1 MSPSSSEPGPA
12 HSREEIAGY
21 VDGELSPAAQE
32 RLEAWIAQ
40 DPGILREIERQE
52 KIKNLYASTRPSEP
66 TEAAWQAAAFR
77 SKRRMIVRV
86 EPAHRP
92 ALWTSRSAAIAA
104 AAAVLIAALVIGP
117 RPSGQIRDDLP
128 ELQVLS
134 PQEVEIVSLDDQ
146 DRGALMVG
154 QAPTL
159 ENMVA
164 VTPADVQITSA
175 MAGPDGC
182 MPRIVIPKDQQAMPM
197 IVAPLPGSRD
207 GENKK
212 R

>member
-1 MSPSSSEPGPA
+1 MNATPEPA
-12 HSREEIAGY
+12 RHREEIAGH

-32 RLEAWIAQ
+32 RLEAWIVQ

-52 KIKNLYASTRPSEP
+52 KIKDLYASTRAFEP
-66 TEAAWQAAAFR
+66 TEAAWQAAASR
-77 SKRRMIVRV
+77 SRRRTIVRV
-86 EPAHRP
+86 DSVRRP
-92 ALWTSRSAAIAA
+92 ALWTARSAAIAA
-104 AAAVLIAALVIGP
+104 AAAVLIAALVVGP
-117 RPSGQIRDDLP
+117 RPDGQIRDDLP
-128 ELQVLS
+128 VLQVLG
-134 PQEVEIVSLDDQ
+134 PHEVEIISLDDR
-146 DRGALMVG
+146 DHGAIMIG
-154 QAPTL
+154 QAPKL

-175 MAGPDGC
+175 MAGPDGRK
-182 MPRIVIPKDQQAMPM
+182 PQIFVPKDQQATPM

>member
-1 MSPSSSEPGPA
+1 MSASSPEPRHA
-12 HSREEIAGY
+12 RHREEIAGY
-21 VDGELSPAAQE
+21 VDGELSPVAQE

-40 DPGILREIERQE
+40 DPGILREIENQE
-52 KIKNLYASTRPSEP
+52 KIKDLYASTISSEP
-66 TEAAWQAAAFR
+66 TEAAWEAAASR
-77 SKRRMIVRV
+77 SRRRMVVRV
-86 EPAHRP
+86 DPVRRP

-104 AAAVLIAALVIGP
+104 AAAVLIAALIIGP
-117 RPSGQIRDDLP
+117 RRSGQIRDDLP

-134 PQEVEIVSLDDQ
+134 PQEVEIVRLDDK
-146 DRGALMVG
+146 DRAAIMVG
-154 QAPTL
+154 QVPLL

-164 VTPADVQITSA
+164 VTPADVQITSVKVA
-175 MAGPDGC
+175 PDGR
-182 MPRIVIPKDQQAMPM
+182 MPRIFVPKDRQATPM

>member
-1 MSPSSSEPGPA
+1 MTPSSSEPARA
-12 HSREEIAGY
+12 HDREEIAGY

-40 DPGILREIERQE
+40 DSGILREIERQE
-52 KIKNLYASTRPSEP
+52 KIKDLYASTRPSEP
-66 TEAAWQAAAFR
+66 TEADWQAAAWR
-77 SKRRMIVRV
+77 SKRRMVVRV
-86 EPAHRP
+86 EPARRP

-104 AAAVLIAALVIGP
+104 AAAVLIAALIIGP

-134 PQEVEIVSLDDQ
+134 PQEVEIVRVDDK
-146 DRGALMVG
+146 DHAALMVG
-154 QAPTL
+154 QAPKL
-159 ENMVA
+159 ENLIG
-164 VTPADVQITSA
+164 VTPGDVQITSMTPA
-175 MAGPDGC
+175 ADGR
-182 MPRIVIPKDQQAMPM
+182 MPRMFVSKDQQAMPM

-207 GENKK
+207 GANKK